1 MRWRA
6 VGAVGL
12 AAALVAAGVAVDRAT
27 GGAEAAHAPPAAS
40 TATATVVR
48 SDLAETAP
56 VNGTVGFASPVTL
69 VEPAGTMSS
78 ALTQAQQAA
87 AAAAMNVAGDQT
99 AVSDTDAGNAQAATQ
114 ASQALATAQAA
125 AAADAAQLEADQA
138 TLAAA
143 RQKTTADCQGDQA
156 GGASS
161 GASGAG
167 ASSAC
172 AGDAGT
178 VSTDEQKVA
187 SDQQKVTGDQASVQG
202 AQSSAASGQQH
213 GTQSTH
219 QAQAKL
225 TADELA
231 LANAQSALATAE
243 AASTSYQSTSR
254 YTVLPSVGQ
263 VITPG
268 HALWAV
274 DGSPVVL
281 LPGSITPWRAFAF
294 GMSGGADVA
303 ALDAALIAIGD
314 GAGLTPSASF
324 TAATATAI
332 ERLQASL
339 GVAQTG
345 SLPLGSVI
353 FQPTSVR
360 VTAVHPTIGAP
371 VQGGAP
377 VVDVT
382 STKPIVNVALSV
394 DQTYLVKTGDSVT
407 VQMPDGTT
415 AKGTITAVGTVA
427 TNTTPSSGAGSNTP
441 SATVNVT
448 VSLTDASPTA
458 SLDQAPVTVNV
469 TNASAHGVLAVP
481 VAALLALGGGGYAV
495 EVVAAD
501 GTHHLVGVSAGL
513 FDDQAGLVE
522 VSGAGLTAGQRVV
535 VAA

>member
-1 MRWRA
+1 
-6 VGAVGL
+6 VGF

-27 GGAEAAHAPPAAS
+27 GGAEAAHAPPVAS
-40 TATATVVR
+40 TTTAAVVR
-48 SDLAETAP
+48 SDLAETTP
-56 VNGTVGFASPVTL
+56 VNGTVGFASAVTL

-99 AVSDTDAGNAQAATQ
+99 AISDTGAGNAQAATQ
-114 ASQALATAQAA
+114 ASQAIATAQATA
-125 AAADAAQLEADQA
+125 TADAAQLEADQA

-161 GASGAG
+161 GAGGSSGAG

-172 AGDAGT
+172 AADAAT
-178 VSTDEQKVA
+178 VSTDEQKVT
-187 SDQQKVTGDQASVQG
+187 SDEQKVAADQASVQS

-213 GTQSTH
+213 GAQSTH

-225 TADELA
+225 AADELA
-231 LANAQSALATAE
+231 LASAQSALATAE

-254 YTVLPSVGQ
+254 YTTLPAVGQ
-263 VITPG
+263 VIRPG

-281 LPGSITPWRAFAF
+281 LPGTITAWRAFAP

-339 GVAQTG
+339 GMAQTG

-360 VTAVHPTIGAP
+360 ITAVHPTIGAP

-415 AKGTITAVGTVA
+415 AKGTITAVGSVA

-458 SLDQAPVTVNV
+458 SLDQAPVTVSI

-495 EVVAAD
+495 EVIAAD
-501 GTHHLVGVSAGL
+501 GSHHLVGVTAGL